1 MTDLHVSKKNI
12 KKLFG
17 EMQKAKFIIP
27 DYQRPYK
34 WDIEKCEILWDDF
47 VNFSEVE
54 SQNDIEYFLGTIVSC
69 SDNEKNKEII
79 DGQQR
84 ITTIMLLL
92 RAFYKKLEKMPDND
106 EDVIGL
112 KGQISPC
119 IWNIN
124 SISQKIT
131 DYKDIH
137 ILSCVATELDN
148 NTFHS
153 ILETG
158 TTDPNSK
165 DRYSQNYNFFQK
177 KCDDYATNQP
187 MLWKQLCVT
196 ILDRCVIL
204 PIECNDQDSA
214 LTIFSTLND
223 RGLPLEDS
231 DIFKAKI
238 YKNCKN
244 DEERNIFTEK
254 WKYLTQIC
262 NDGLISIDDAFRY
275 YTHVIRAKNKDKSK
289 EIALRK
295 FYMKNDILLKNEC
308 LLLEIIDLAIFWKY
322 INTNQKS
329 EELESLNISEET
341 KQFIHC
347 LKNYPNEFWKYALS
361 VFFIKNKNSDSFD
374 ENLLKITK
382 QLTAFLFIKFIQKPT
397 VNAIKDDIY
406 ASCISIQNNNTL
418 NFKIDYDYDQIN
430 NLIST
435 FSSSKIAK
443 SLLLLTAYL
452 HPKQN
457 HLISNDFEIEHIFPK
472 KWQNTNYNG
481 WTKIDA
487 ENFLENFGNKIIFE
501 KKLNIQAGNNYFLQ
515 KKEKYKKS
523 KIKTVIDLANI
534 TNNDWTKEN
543 IEERELAL
551 KKIISNFF
559 KSQIEQSQPHTSIS

>member
-1 MTDLHVSKKNI
+1 
-12 KKLFG
+12 
-17 EMQKAKFIIP
+17 
-27 DYQRPYK
+27 
-34 WDIEKCEILWDDF
+34 
-47 VNFSEVE
+47 
-54 SQNDIEYFLGTIVSC
+54 
-69 SDNEKNKEII
+69 
-79 DGQQR
+79 
-84 ITTIMLLL
+84 
-92 RAFYKKLEKMPDND
+92 
-106 EDVIGL
+106 
-112 KGQISPC
+112 
-119 IWNIN
+119 
-124 SISQKIT
+124 
-131 DYKDIH
+131 
-137 ILSCVATELDN
+137 
-148 NTFHS
+148 
-153 ILETG
+153 
-158 TTDPNSK
+158 
-165 DRYSQNYNFFQK
+165 
-177 KCDDYATNQP
+177 
-187 MLWKQLCVT
+187 
-196 ILDRCVIL
+196 
-204 PIECNDQDSA
+204 
-214 LTIFSTLND
+214 
-223 RGLPLEDS
+223 
-231 DIFKAKI
+231 
-238 YKNCKN
+238 
-244 DEERNIFTEK
+244 
-254 WKYLTQIC
+254 
-262 NDGLISIDDAFRY
+262 
-275 YTHVIRAKNKDKSK
+275 
-289 EIALRK
+289 
-295 FYMKNDILLKNEC
+295 MKNDILLKNEC